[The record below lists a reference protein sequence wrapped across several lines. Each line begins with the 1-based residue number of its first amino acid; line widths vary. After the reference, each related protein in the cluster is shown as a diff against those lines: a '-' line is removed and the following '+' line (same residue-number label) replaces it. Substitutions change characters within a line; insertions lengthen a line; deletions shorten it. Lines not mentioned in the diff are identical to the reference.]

1 MKARKKLKARRKDRD
16 FRKTAGAALAAAA
29 VLICLFALRDAP
41 RGTVR
46 SFAAA
51 GETETAAPPYVPPGG
66 TVRINEADADELI
79 SLPGVG
85 ETLARAILDERERN
99 GPFRFPEDIMAVK
112 GIGPAKLAQILPYLD
127 LDEEGE

>member
-1 MKARKKLKARRKDRD
+1 MKGKGGRLPVRILLGRGLAVLAVVFCLAGIRMPRRPTETFRASGAREQS
-16 FRKTAGAALAAAA
+16 AA
-29 VLICLFALRDAP
+29 VPPAP
-41 RGTVR
+41 SGTL
-46 SFAAA
+46 
-51 GETETAAPPYVPPGG
+51 
-66 TVRINEADADELI
+66 RINEADADELI